1 MKKKTGIVKF
11 FMLLPILP
19 MLAACAGAEPSTTTG
34 STPTSAVTTEAA
46 ATTAVTTSAPVETAP
61 AVELSKEDSLV
72 TLKTGSDSVRDP
84 FILHYNGKYYMYS
97 TGWLV
102 RQSRSDSLTS
112 RFTSG
117 IDCVKTPSDCAGD
130 KWAPEVYEINGK
142 FYMIATY
149 KSSKTGH
156 RGCAVFASDN
166 PGKGFTIISDGHV
179 TPSDWDSID
188 GTLYFDEDGQPWMIF
203 VHEWTSTDDGVGRM
217 AAAKLSDDFTHFI
230 SEPVELFRGTDP
242 AWARGKITDGCFM
255 YRTKGGKLLM
265 IWSNSD
271 AYGYSV
277 GIAKSES
284 GLVTGPWEQIDEP
297 LYSKSYTG
305 KYDGGH
311 GMIFTDDNGNM
322 WMAIHSP
329 NSSNAGRVEKPIL
342 VPLKEENDNLV
353 WDTID
358 RGY

>member
-1 MKKKTGIVKF
+1 MNSKNRIAKF

-19 MLAACAGAEPSTTTG
+19 MLAACAGG
-34 STPTSAVTTEAA
+34 TPSAVTTEAA
-46 ATTAVTTSAPVETAP
+46 ATTAEAVTTAEPVVPVPT
-61 AVELSKEDSLV
+61 VELTKKDSLV
-72 TLKTGSDSVRDP
+72 KLKTGSDSVRDP

-97 TGWLV
+97 TGWVV
-102 RQSRSDSLTS
+102 RQTRSDNLTS
-112 RFTSG
+112 RFTAG
-117 IDCVKTPSDCAGD
+117 VECVKTPSDCAGD

-156 RGCAVFASDN
+156 RGCAVFVSDE

-217 AAAKLSDDFTHFI
+217 ACAKMSDDLTHFI
-230 SEPVELFRGTDP
+230 SEPVELFRATDAP
-242 AWARGKITDGCFM
+242 WARYTITDGCFM

-265 IWSNSD
+265 LWSNLD
-271 AYGYSV
+271 AGGYCV
-277 GIAKSES
+277 GVAESET
-284 GLVTGPWEQIDEP
+284 GLVTGPWIQHEEP
-297 LYSKSYTG
+297 LYSKTYTEE
-305 KYDGGH
+305 YDGGH
-311 GMIFTDDNGNM
+311 GMIFTDGSGYM
-322 WMAIHSP
+322 WMVIHSP
-329 NSSNAGRVEKPIL
+329 NGGISAGRVETPIL

-353 WDTID
+353 WDTLD